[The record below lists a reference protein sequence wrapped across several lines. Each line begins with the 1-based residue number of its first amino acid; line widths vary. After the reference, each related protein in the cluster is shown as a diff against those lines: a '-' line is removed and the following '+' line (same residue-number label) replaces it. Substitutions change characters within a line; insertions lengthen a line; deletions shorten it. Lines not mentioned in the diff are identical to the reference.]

1 MRMSRVSRIQRG
13 LVAPPTSGGSAGA
26 VGLTGSATLA
36 LSGLWRDYSVLPLV
50 GTASAGTSSANN
62 LTLLNGAPAVA
73 SLNSKGVMDF
83 DGIND
88 ALVAGGDA
96 LTYVTST
103 IGSLYVV
110 ANMDTAI
117 ADSGAGTRYGLPC
130 FFIDSGGQYY
140 LGYSSAGVFLG
151 CNTAAD
157 GFKEVVIAQPTGSWF
172 IAVAR
177 FEWATG
183 QKMELSVNGSAW
195 SSFTFTGN
203 DSVVGGFVQVVG
215 RDQNTTTNY
224 LDGKIAEL
232 GTAKYKF
239 SDADAATL
247 RTAANSRYGLSL

>member
-1 MRMSRVSRIQRG
+1 MRMSRVSRINRG
-13 LVAPPTSGGSAGA
+13 LRSPPTLGGSAGA

-73 SLNSKGVMDF
+73 SLNSHGVMDF

-88 ALVAGGDA
+88 ALLAAGDA
-96 LTYVTST
+96 LTYFSPT
-103 IGSLYVV
+103 IGSLYVI
-110 ANMDTAI
+110 ANLDTAF
-117 ADSGAGTRYGLPC
+117 ADSGAGNRASMPG
-130 FFIDSGGQYY
+130 FFVDTGIQYY
-140 LGYSSAGVFLG
+140 FGFSSAGVILG

-157 GFKEVVIAQPTGSWF
+157 GVREVVITQPTGSWF

-195 SSFTFTGN
+195 SSFTFSGS
-203 DSVVGGFVQVVG
+203 DSVVGGFSQVVG
-215 RDQNTTTNY
+215 REQVSGLNY

-232 GTAKYKF
+232 GVANYKF